1 MARCPC
7 FSVVLEATHEVS
19 RGPIMIGAVDS
30 SKSPSRFRDVDG
42 GVAGRKGREKH
53 TLDEGS

>member
-19 RGPIMIGAVDS
+19 RGPMKGAVVS
-30 SKSPSRFRDVDG
+30 TKSPSRFQDGDG
-42 GVAGRKGREKH
+42 GVGRRKGRE
-53 TLDEGS
+53 